1 MGCCADD
8 KEAGHTGMQR
18 FMRALLFLC
27 LISGLLLSAAS
38 TGSCRYVRWVSD
50 TELPHVENTNIT
62 VNSDFTA
69 GLFRWDPDGAGCRRF
84 PENVNGLFNDFS
96 LGQAFGLLAL
106 ILALAGMS
114 VMWIELV
121 CCRFCGARMIV
132 SVCFVLAVVSQGCT
146 FVIFDSNLCTSGGP
160 NVAYPCGID
169 QGGYFAIA
177 AMAILLLCAF
187 LICATPKPEPF
198 CKANKENEVNDP
210 CVRCCACCRKP
221 KPEGEEVAE
230 EEDEEKPSFC
240 LCFPC
245 RKKQTEEEG
254 QVAATGG
261 DNVAEATMVQEEPY
275 PVAVAQQ
282 AGSSHSQTYAEL
294 PPYREVTF
302 IDNEAFFD
310 TDIDNSTSSKN
321 FMWGMSDS
329 SDLKSSGN

>member
-1 MGCCADD
+1 
-8 KEAGHTGMQR
+8 
-18 FMRALLFLC
+18 
-27 LISGLLLSAAS
+27 
-38 TGSCRYVRWVSD
+38 
-50 TELPHVENTNIT
+50 
-62 VNSDFTA
+62 
-69 GLFRWDPDGAGCRRF
+69 
-84 PENVNGLFNDFS
+84 
-96 LGQAFGLLAL
+96 
-106 ILALAGMS
+106 
-114 VMWIELV
+114 
-121 CCRFCGARMIV
+121 
-132 SVCFVLAVVSQGCT
+132 
-146 FVIFDSNLCTSGGP
+146 
-160 NVAYPCGID
+160 
-169 QGGYFAIA
+169 
-177 AMAILLLCAF
+177 MAIFLLCAF

-230 EEDEEKPSFC
+230 EEEEEDEEKPSFC

-261 DNVAEATMVQEEPY
+261 DNVAEATMVHVEPY

-321 FMWGMSDS
+321 FMWGMPDS

>member
-18 FMRALLFLC
+18 FM
-27 LISGLLLSAAS
+27 SGLLLSAAS

-84 PENVNGLFNDFS
+84 PENVNGLFKDFS
-96 LGQAFGLLAL
+96 TGQAFGLLAL

-230 EEDEEKPSFC
+230 EDEEKPSFC